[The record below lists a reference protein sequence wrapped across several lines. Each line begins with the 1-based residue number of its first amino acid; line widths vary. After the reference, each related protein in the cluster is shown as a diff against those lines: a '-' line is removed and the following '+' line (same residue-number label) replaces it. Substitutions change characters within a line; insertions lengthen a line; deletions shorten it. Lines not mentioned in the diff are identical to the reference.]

1 MALYA
6 KGSRYKYKYKN
17 YKRPSLIHPNLVNQ
31 TFLATRKNIIWLG
44 DITYIKVSER
54 FLFLAVYINV
64 FTRKIVGW
72 SMDTRMK
79 DQLVIDALNQAVGK
93 EQPQP
98 GLIIHTDQGSQYT
111 GSRFQSLLRQ
121 HNFKASMSRKG
132 NPYDNALMESFYK
145 TIKRELIHDANFA
158 SIEQAQLEI
167 FKYIETYYN
176 TKRLHS
182 SLGFLSPKE
191 FEILNNQD

>member
-17 YKRPSLIHPNLVNQ
+17 HKRPSLIHPNLVNQ

-54 FLFLAVYINV
+54 FLFLAVYIDV

-121 HNFKASMSRKG
+121 HNFKASMSRKV

>member
-1 MALYA
+1 
-6 KGSRYKYKYKN
+6 
-17 YKRPSLIHPNLVNQ
+17 
-31 TFLATRKNIIWLG
+31 
-44 DITYIKVSER
+44 
-54 FLFLAVYINV
+54 
-64 FTRKIVGW
+64 
-72 SMDTRMK
+72 MDTRMK